1 VSFAASFPGFRL
13 RPTRWGLVY
22 LAGCFVLGMAAVNT
36 GNNALM
42 AMLGLGLGSYVVS
55 GLWSRQVLGSL
66 EVTVRPPPDIFAGR
80 PAVLELELVNRS
92 RLFPAYGV
100 LVRDA
105 DGRVLVREPL
115 VPPGGRSRH
124 PLQLVF
130 AERGWQ
136 RPGPWRL
143 EVLLPL
149 GFFLKS
155 KTLAV
160 EQQVL
165 VFPRLLAGARAPL
178 RRGGGR
184 RGPDALEA
192 RGREG
197 EVLSLRGFRE
207 GDELRALHWKQTA
220 RQQSLVVVERQ
231 RAAERP
237 VIFVVDP
244 RLEDPDDEV
253 QLAAFERLVSEV
265 ATGVVHRLREGVSV
279 GLIVGRVVVPPM
291 RSARRAPAL
300 LKPLAEVRA
309 QPASAPPPAEA
320 MQGRRVL
327 HSLAGRAR

>member
-1 VSFAASFPGFRL
+1 MAFAASFPGFRL
-13 RPTRWGLVY
+13 RPTRWGLAY

-55 GLWSRQVLGSL
+55 GLWSRQVLGKL
-66 EVTVRPPPDIFAGR
+66 EVAVRPPAEVFAGR

-100 LVRDA
+100 IVRDA
-105 DGRVLVREPL
+105 GGTVLVREAL
-115 VPPGGRSRH
+115 VPAGGRARR

-165 VFPRLLAGARAPL
+165 VFPRLLPGARAPL

-184 RGPDALEA
+184 RGPDAFEA

-231 RAAERP
+231 RAAEKP

-244 RLEDPDDEV
+244 RLEDPDDRA

-265 ATGVVHRLREGVSV
+265 ATGVVHRLREGVPV
-279 GLIVGRVVVPPM
+279 GLIVGQVVVPPL
-291 RSARRAPAL
+291 RGARRAPAL
-300 LKPLAEVRA
+300 LKPLAEVRP
-309 QPASAPPPAEA
+309 QPASAPSPVATVP
-320 MQGRRVL
+320 GRRVL
-327 HSLAGRAR
+327 RSLVARAS